1 MIRCEVDIAM
11 TAGIQL
17 NREILILLIE
27 IMHQTGT
34 MVS

>member
-17 NREILILLIE
+17 DREILILPIE
-27 IMHQTGT
+27 IMHQTDT